1 MMQNAP
7 ELTVSAW
14 LNTDNA
20 PTLIGLRGKVIL
32 IEAFQILCLGCV
44 SHGLPQAKK
53 VFETFNEDDVAVLGL
68 HTVFEYHSAQGTTD
82 ALGAFLREYR
92 IPFPVGI
99 DQPSDTGPLPVT
111 MTTYRMQGTPTQL
124 LINRQGQLRAQ
135 RFGAVDDLR
144 LGMEIGALVAES
156 AEVVERPP
164 SDELPNQEAPNC
176 DDSGCPIP

>member
-68 HTVFEYHSAQGTTD
+68 HTVFEHHSAQGTTD

-92 IPFPVGI
+92 SFL
-99 DQPSDTGPLPVT
+99 S
-111 MTTYRMQGTPTQL
+111 R
-124 LINRQGQLRAQ
+124 
-135 RFGAVDDLR
+135 
-144 LGMEIGALVAES
+144 S
-156 AEVVERPP
+156 A
-164 SDELPNQEAPNC
+164 
-176 DDSGCPIP
+176 